1 MTNSEIKKNLR
12 KKIRKIRE
20 SLSFEEKESLS
31 DIIIRKF
38 LEDDVL
44 KNSKTI
50 MSYMAFKNEIET
62 NKLHKYLLE
71 LGKTILLP
79 KMIGDNIIPIKISE
93 SFSYGEFGVLEP
105 IGDEFLENIDL
116 IIVPGVVFN
125 KIGDRIGFGK
135 GFYDRFL
142 SCEKYKISHKISLAY
157 DFQIDNSFSGEKFD
171 MKIDKLITE
180 KEILIF

>member
-1 MTNSEIKKNLR
+1 MKSSEIKKSLR

-20 SLSFEEKESLS
+20 SLSFEEKENLS
-31 DIIIRKF
+31 DEIIKKF
-38 LEDDVL
+38 LSDDIL

-50 MSYMAFKNEIET
+50 MSYMAFKNEVET
-62 NKLHKYLLE
+62 EKLHKYLLE

-79 KMIGDNIIPIKISE
+79 KMVGDSIIPIKISE
-93 SFSYGEFGVLEP
+93 SFSCGDFGVIEP

-125 KIGDRIGFGK
+125 RMGDRIGFGK

-142 SCEKYKISHKISLAY
+142 SCEKYKNSHKISLAY

-171 MKIDKLITE
+171 IKIDKLITE

>member
-1 MTNSEIKKNLR
+1 MNNSEIKKNLR

-20 SLSFEEKESLS
+20 SLSFEEKESFS
-31 DIIIRKF
+31 DIIIKKF
-38 LEDDVL
+38 LEDDIL

-50 MSYMAFKNEIET
+50 MSYMAFKNEVET
-62 NKLHKYLLE
+62 KKFHKYLLN
-71 LGKTILLP
+71 LNKTILLP

-93 SFSYGEFGVLEP
+93 SFAYGNFGVIEP
-105 IGDEFLENIDL
+105 VGEEFLENIDL

-125 KIGDRIGFGK
+125 RVGDRIGFGK

-142 SCEKYKISHKISLAY
+142 SCEKYKNSYKISLAY
-157 DFQIDNSFSGEKFD
+157 DFQVDNSFSGEDFD
-171 MKIDKLITE
+171 IKIDKLITE